1 MKKLILTF
9 LSMFMLVGCST
20 KRDMTFKTDSV
31 RFENGRRSQ
40 IIEVEG
46 SDIQEFLPS
55 IGKELEPYFIGWMDD
70 AGNLVDTSNISTKIE
85 TLSVKWDETSLSKHL
100 REKEIKEAVSV
111 FNQSALESNT
121 SEEFDY
127 EFTWEVIDGVDYIV
141 INTILL
147 DQEMIRLLSIKRVRD
162 QAKDQLIKLYELIEQ
177 RDEEFKDIYNGKFP
191 IVTRFSLDNSEKT
204 VIYESIEGNVI
215 VDILKS

>member
-1 MKKLILTF
+1 M
-9 LSMFMLVGCST
+9 
-20 KRDMTFKTDSV
+20 
-31 RFENGRRSQ
+31 
-40 IIEVEG
+40 
-46 SDIQEFLPS
+46 
-55 IGKELEPYFIGWMDD
+55 
-70 AGNLVDTSNISTKIE
+70 VDTSNISTKVT
-85 TLSVKWDETSLSKHL
+85 TLSVKWDETSLNKHL
-100 REKEIKEAVSV
+100 REKEIEEAVSV